1 MSQMGFLGGSGGKE
15 STCKVGGL
23 GLIPGMGRSP
33 GGGHGNPLQDSGL
46 ENPHERSLMGYSPRG
61 HKESDITEHLSR
73 AQHMNQC
80 RFIIQAKM
88 CNQMICLKS
97 GPERISTAMVS
108 EGHLSGAIAGC
119 SPLLAGS
126 GTL

>member
-46 ENPHERSLMGYSPRG
+46 ENPMDRG
-61 HKESDITEHLSR
+61 
-73 AQHMNQC
+73 
-80 RFIIQAKM
+80 
-88 CNQMICLKS
+88 
-97 GPERISTAMVS
+97 G
-108 EGHLSGAIAGC
+108 
-119 SPLLAGS
+119 
-126 GTL
+126 